1 MNKDKKVKS
10 ELNKLTLNPLSS
22 KLLYFYMRRM
32 FRIGAVILFVF
43 IAGLA
48 NAQRAQETFG
58 KNRVQYKLFE
68 WKYVS
73 SENFDVYYYGERK
86 KIATDAI
93 QYLESEFDR
102 ITDLIGWSPY
112 LKTKIFLYNS
122 ITDLQQSNTGLNH
135 SKFSVSGE
143 TEFIKPY
150 VEIAHPGNLDQFK
163 EELIYKFS
171 GLMLNQMMFGGSLR
185 DMFQNAVLL
194 NLPDWFIGG
203 GSSYV
208 AKGWN
213 SEMDDYVRQLIKTKK
228 VNKALTFTEKE
239 GALVG
244 QSVWNY
250 MVEKYGKSS
259 ISNILNYTRVIRNEE
274 KSVLITLGIPF
285 KQLMADWRQYYT
297 SMADKV
303 SQNYVAP
310 SDSIKFSPSHRSTVV
325 FTTVKLSPDGKNIA
339 YAENDRGRFT
349 VKIQSLENGR
359 ETVILHGG
367 NKVFKQ
373 DVDYTEPLLGWADNN
388 TLGVIGIKYGQYV
401 FWLYDLNS
409 RTKLPR
415 PLDRFSN
422 IRSFNFSNNG
432 KLAVLS
438 ADQQGQNDLYLLS
451 SRRDKIRRL
460 TNDIFDDLDP
470 SFIGKT
476 NSIVFSSNRTTDTT
490 LNKDEGF
497 KKITSNY
504 NLFKYELDSTNNIVQ
519 RITNTLSKDIAP
531 KAQDDNNF
539 YYLSDQRGIINLFK
553 FDRKSGIYSQVTNFN
568 SSIKSFDVDFEN
580 HTLALVMNKNL
591 KEEIF
596 LDRNFNFNRQ
606 IFTPPT
612 RRKEIQQAKF
622 VNDKRKKEA
631 TSKGISI
638 KELIN
643 SRLKEKTDTTSQ
655 IIKETPKADTT
666 IRKSIKELINARL
679 KQKSDTIQRQ
689 KTDSLSVSQPTKINE
704 INTEDY
710 SFDETVVKKKDSDVV
725 AKPTEKQVN
734 TEDYVFSDEKAKANK
749 PTENFLTRYMKAK
762 ESSKI
767 TGPFP
772 YEPKVSYENLVT
784 NLVVDNLRGLSLRLE
799 TQMNDI
805 TENFRFLGG
814 VQSAFDWKSGDL
826 YGEVQYLPHRI
837 DYSMRFDR
845 KVIFWDKNENLQKYS
860 WQKMEFGASLPL
872 TVRTRVSLKPFIGY
886 TRYIDRGLETPQA
899 SYVYNPTKQ
908 QFYAG
913 AKLELV
919 YDNSLVTGM
928 NIIEGT
934 RGKINLINYQ
944 GLGNS
949 KAGFSQLFI
958 DVRHYQKV
966 YKEIVFAVRGYAGT
980 FFGNSP
986 KKYVLGG
993 MDNWFANKTNTDGTK
1008 NPLASTNTAYNEN
1021 LMFVEFATSLRG
1033 FDYATLYGNNVAFA
1047 NLELR
1052 VPLIRALSRGAITS
1066 NFFRNLQ
1073 FTAFYDVGSCWTGPV
1088 PLTSN
1093 NSVRDRI
1100 VTQGPFEIDL
1110 KEYQNPWLYS
1120 YGGGLRTIIFGYY
1133 LKFDAAWP
1141 TENYKL
1147 KDPRFYVTLGF
1158 DF

>member
-1 MNKDKKVKS
+1 MV
-10 ELNKLTLNPLSS
+10 
-22 KLLYFYMRRM
+22 
-32 FRIGAVILFVF
+32 RIAGSILFIVF
-43 IAGLA
+43 LIGSVR
-48 NAQRAQETFG
+48 AQKSQETFG
-58 KNRVQYKLFE
+58 KNRVQYKQFE
-68 WKYVS
+68 WKYIS
-73 SENFDVYYYGERK
+73 SENFDVYYYEERK
-86 KIATDAI
+86 KSATEAI
-93 QYLESEFDR
+93 QYLEFEFDR
-102 ITDLIGWSPY
+102 ITDLIGFSPY
-112 LKTKIFLYNS
+112 LKTKVFLYNS

-135 SKFSVSGE
+135 TKFGVSGE

-163 EELIYKFS
+163 EELIYKVS
-171 GLMLNQMMFGGSLR
+171 NLIVNEMMFGGSLR

-194 NLPDWFIGG
+194 NLPEWFIEGA
-203 GSSYV
+203 SRYV

-213 SEMDDYVRQLIKTKK
+213 SEMDDYVRQLMRSKK
-228 VNKALTFTEKE
+228 INKSLTFTDKE

-244 QSVWNY
+244 QSIFNY
-250 MVEKYGKSS
+250 MVEKYGKST
-259 ISNILNYTRVIRNEE
+259 ISNILNYTRVVRNEQQ
-274 KSVLITLGIPF
+274 SVRITLGISF
-285 KQLMADWRQYYT
+285 KQLLADWKKYYT
-297 SMADKV
+297 DMEEKV
-303 SQNYVAP
+303 NQSYVAP
-310 SDSIKFSPSHRSTVV
+310 ADSLKFSPGHRKTIVY
-325 FTTVKLSPDGKNIA
+325 TTVKLSPDGKNIA
-339 YAENDRGRFT
+339 YAENDRGRFV
-349 VKIQSLENGR
+349 VKVQSLENGR
-359 ETVILHGG
+359 ETIILTGG

-388 TLGVIGIKYGQYV
+388 TLGVIAIKYGQYV

-409 RTKLPR
+409 HSKLPR

-422 IRSFNFSNNG
+422 IRSFNFSSNG

-451 SRRDKIRRL
+451 SRRDKVRRL

-470 SFIGKT
+470 SFVGKSS
-476 NSIVFSSNRTTDTT
+476 NIVFSSNRSNDTIV
-490 LNKDEGF
+490 NKVEGLQ
-497 KKITSNY
+497 KITSNF
-504 NLFKYELDSTNNIVQ
+504 NLFMYDLDSASNLVH
-519 RITNTLSKDIAP
+519 RVTNTLSKDFAP
-531 KAQDDNNF
+531 KAFDENTF

-553 FDRKSGIYSQVTNFN
+553 FDKQTGIYSQVTNYN
-568 SSIKSFDVDFEN
+568 ANIKNYDVNFDN
-580 HTLALVMNKNL
+580 HALSLVMNKNL

-596 LDRNFNFNRQ
+596 LDKNFNFDRQ

-622 VNDKRKKEA
+622 VSEKRKTEA
-631 TSKGISI
+631 AKKGLSI
-638 KELIN
+638 KQLIN
-643 SRLKEKTDTTSQ
+643 SRLKEK
-655 IIKETPKADTT
+655 ADTT
-666 IRKSIKELINARL
+666 AVPKPTAIPPTQLDTTAIAKPVTKE
-679 KQKSDTIQRQ
+679 
-689 KTDSLSVSQPTKINE
+689 V
-704 INTEDY
+704 NTEDY
-710 SFDETVVKKKDSDVV
+710 SFEDTAVKKKDSAVAV
-725 AKPTEKQVN
+725 AKEKPIN
-734 TEDYVFSDEKAKANK
+734 TEDYVFADEATKK
-749 PTENFLTRYMKAK
+749 PSENFLTRYMKAK
-762 ESSKI
+762 EANKI
-767 TGPFP
+767 GGPFP

-837 DYSMRFDR
+837 DYSVRFDR
-845 KVIFWDKNENLQKYS
+845 KVIFWDKNDNLQKYS
-860 WQKMEFGASLPL
+860 WQKIEFGAALPI
-872 TVRTRVSLKPFIGY
+872 TVKTRVSIKPFIGY
-886 TRYIDRGLETPQA
+886 TRYIDRGTDLGGVPFTPLTYLPA
-899 SYVYNPTKQ
+899 KQ

-913 AKLELV
+913 AKIELV

-934 RGKINLINYQ
+934 RGKINFINYQ

-958 DVRHYQKV
+958 DIRHYQKV

-993 MDNWFANKTNTDGTK
+993 MDNWFGNRTNTEGTK
-1008 NPLASTNTAYNEN
+1008 NPLAPTGTAFNDN
-1021 LMFVEFATSLRG
+1021 LVFVEFATSLRG

-1047 NLELR
+1047 NAELR
-1052 VPLIRALSRGAITS
+1052 VPLVRALSSGPITS

-1073 FTAFYDVGSCWTGPV
+1073 FTAFYDIGSSWTGPV

-1100 VTQGPFEIDL
+1100 VAQGPFEISL
-1110 KEYQNPWLYS
+1110 KEYQNPWIYS
-1120 YGGGLRTIIFGYY
+1120 YGAGLRTIIFGYY
-1133 LKFDAAWP
+1133 LKLDVAWP
-1141 TENYKL
+1141 TENYTL
-1147 KDPRFYVTLGF
+1147 KSPRAYVTLGF